1 MQNGIHLEFQG
12 LAYVEHSAGYSGG
25 GLDVTG
31 VLQLRQQNTLVAG
44 TRRTLDTPLL
54 FDQSGT
60 IKLVRSLC
68 LCCGV
73 SATNLPAGVLMLQQ
87 SRPVSFCGHVFKR
100 ERCKWE
106 ASSVDFSFMGPTG
119 SHVVLPLLLHCIEFA
134 VGTMLF
140 VTGK

>member
-12 LAYVEHSAGYSGG
+12 LAYIEHSAGYSGG

-68 LCCGV
+68 LCNGV
-73 SATNLPAGVLMLQQ
+73 SSTQLPAGVLLLN
-87 SRPVSFCGHVFKR
+87 RPVSVAKCSR
-100 ERCKWE
+100 ECAAE
-106 ASSVDFSFMGPTG
+106 GCQASSMEFLLMG
-119 SHVVLPLLLHCIEFA
+119 SHRFTCGLAALTWIAFNAPLVPL
-134 VGTMLF
+134 
-140 VTGK
+140 